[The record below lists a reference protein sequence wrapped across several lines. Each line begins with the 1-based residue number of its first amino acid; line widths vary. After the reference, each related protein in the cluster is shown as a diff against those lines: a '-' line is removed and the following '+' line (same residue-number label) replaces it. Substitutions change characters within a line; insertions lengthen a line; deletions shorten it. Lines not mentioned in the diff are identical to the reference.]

1 MCRNLWFLPPFKKKR
16 KNMKKFYIAPEVE
29 EILLMMDQA
38 LLAGSPETD
47 DITDGPTPTDEN
59 PSDDDLEW

>member
-1 MCRNLWFLPPFKKKR
+1 
-16 KNMKKFYIAPEVE
+16 MKKFYIAPEVE

-38 LLAGSPETD
+38 LLAGSPETE
-47 DITDGPTPTDEN
+47 DITDGPTPTVEN